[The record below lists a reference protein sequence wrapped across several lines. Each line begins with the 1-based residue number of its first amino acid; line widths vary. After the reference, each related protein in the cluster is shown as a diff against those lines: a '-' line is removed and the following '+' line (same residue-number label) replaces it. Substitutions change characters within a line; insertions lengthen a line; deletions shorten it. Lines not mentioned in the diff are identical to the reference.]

1 MRRII
6 VTGDDFGLARPVN
19 EAIEE
24 AHRRGILTAASLMVG
39 APAAEDAV
47 ERAKRLPTLKVGL
60 HLVLVE
66 GRPVLPP
73 EAVPDL
79 VDAQSGEF
87 STRLAAAGVR
97 FFVRPGVRR
106 QLEAEIRAQFEAF
119 RRTGLDLDH
128 VNAHNHMHL
137 HPTVMQLLLTVGKA
151 YGLKAVRLP
160 YEPPLASWRAA
171 GSGLGGRLLHMLA
184 LAPWTWLLRRRLAR
198 AGLRFNDYVLGLH
211 DSGRLSP
218 HLVSRFIRE
227 APDGVT
233 EIYCHPAT
241 GRCPELD
248 RYQPDYR
255 HRLELEALVS
265 PAVREAFAASGA
277 QRLAFSDL

>member
-47 ERAKRLPTLKVGL
+47 ERAKQLPTLKVGL

-79 VDAQSGEF
+79 VDASGEF
-87 STRLAAAGVR
+87 STRLVAAGVR
-97 FFVRPGVRR
+97 FVVRPGVRR

-137 HPTVMQLLLTVGKA
+137 HPTVMRLLLTVGKD

-171 GSGLGGRLLHMLA
+171 GGGLGGRLLHTLA

-198 AGLRFNDYVLGLH
+198 VGLRFNDYVLGLH

-218 HLVSRFIRE
+218 QLVSRFIQE

-233 EIYCHPAT
+233 EMYFHPAT
-241 GRCPELD
+241 GRCPELE
-248 RYQPDYR
+248 RHQPDYQ

-265 PAVREAFAASGA
+265 PSVREAFAASGA